1 MKRTIRLRESELRR
15 MIAESVKRV
24 LNEVDVK
31 RGSTTFR
38 HYEPVPY
45 DDDYIERHGNNE
57 PSWDDEPEK
66 REEINTATFSLTQR
80 IEKALANIMDE
91 QDFMVTIQENNNPY
105 EKSNGEI
112 RDLFSAQL
120 FVNMYNRRLFGKAA
134 SIVMKIL
141 SYSELVR
148 DFEFSGTKGSG
159 LSFYLVLDTN
169 KIGKERMLGRD
180 SVKFQ

>member
-1 MKRTIRLRESELRR
+1 MKRTIRLKESELRH
-15 MIAESVKRV
+15 MISESVKRV

-66 REEINTATFSLTQR
+66 REEINTATFYLTQR

-91 QDFMVTIQENNNPY
+91 RDFKVTIQENNNPY
-105 EKSNGEI
+105 EESNGEI
-112 RDLFSAQL
+112 NDSFSAKL
-120 FVNMYNRRLFGKAA
+120 FVDMYNRNLFGKAA

-141 SYSELVR
+141 SYSSFVG
-148 DFEFSGTKGSG
+148 DFEFSGTKRGG
-159 LSFYLVLDTN
+159 LCFDLILITK